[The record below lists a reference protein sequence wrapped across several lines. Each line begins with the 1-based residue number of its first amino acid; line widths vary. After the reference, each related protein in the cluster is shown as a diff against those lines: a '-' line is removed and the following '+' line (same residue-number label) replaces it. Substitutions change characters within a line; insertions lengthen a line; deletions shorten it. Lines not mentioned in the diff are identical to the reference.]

1 MERFVVISA
10 DCHAVGRPDDFTQYL
25 ESKYLDVY
33 AESWNRRAEFAEGR
47 AKASEEGGLLFSRET
62 LDEYH
67 GHEETEDVAGG
78 TAGQWDSERRVK
90 ELEDDGVVAEVVF
103 PNGGP
108 FVTGRGGEPYSREL
122 RTAGLL
128 AYNRWLAD
136 FCAEARGRR
145 AGIAQLPIHD
155 VDLAISE
162 IETAAAQGLEGRH
175 RPDPLRRRRSAAAL
189 PRALR
194 TDVGRV
200 RGARHAGAR
209 ARRRRSRLRRRCRP
223 PCADH
228 AVRHRGADV
237 AQAHPVVPPLE
248 RNARAAPRAA
258 PGVHRRNVGLGAA
271 VGELPRLPLR
281 VEGLRAHP
289 RRASDE
295 AE

>member
-25 ESKYLDVY
+25 ESKYLDAYV
-33 AESWNRRAEFAEGR
+33 ESWNQRSEFTEGR
-47 AKASEEGGLLFSRET
+47 AKASEDGGLLFSRET

-67 GHEETEDVAGG
+67 GHEETEEVAGG

-136 FCAEARGRR
+136 FCAQARGRR

-162 IETAAAQGLEGRH
+162 IETAAARGLKGVTVPILFDDTEA
-175 RPDPLRRRRSAAAL
+175 PPLYHERYAPMWAACEAHGM
-189 PRALR
+189 PG
-194 TDVGRV
+194 T
-200 RGARHAGAR
+200 R
-209 ARRRRSRLRRRCRP
+209 ARRRRSRLRRRRRP
-223 PCADH
+223 ARPDH
-228 AVRHRGADV
+228 AVRHRGTDV
-237 AQAHPVVPPLE
+237 AQAHPLVPPLE

-258 PGVHRRNVGLGAA
+258 PGVHRGNVGLGAGG
-271 VGELPRLPLR
+271 GELPRLPLR

-289 RRASDE
+289 RRAPHE